1 MSRWNI
7 KRSEIIY
14 CDLGIRPGS
23 VQSGIRPC
31 VVVSNDIGN
40 AHSTVYTVVPLTS
53 QQKTYL
59 PTHVGLSSGSTA
71 LCEQCTTVSE
81 KQVLR
86 KKGDNLGKTDMQ
98 RIDNGLR
105 VAWDL

>member
-1 MSRWNI
+1 MSKWSIR
-7 KRSEIIY
+7 RSEIIY

-40 AHSTVYTVVPLTS
+40 SHSTVYTVVPLTS
-53 QQKTYL
+53 QQKNYL
-59 PTHVGLSSGSTA
+59 PTHVSLSCGSTA

-86 KKGDNLGKTDMQ
+86 KRGDSLGKGDMRG
-98 RIDNGLR
+98 IDNGLR
-105 VAWDL
+105 IALDL